1 MRPPAD
7 PGFSVAGALA
17 LDALAARIAAELD
30 GLAQLSGEVQ
40 LALSLCHF
48 AEHTDPAAIRGLQ
61 RLDRITQALEDLGR
75 LMAALSREIPQEL
88 QADSRPLLSQLRLQ
102 GLIHALARPGPAAAA
117 PHAEPPAAPP
127 IEDGDVQWF

>member
-1 MRPPAD
+1 MLPPAD
-7 PGFSVAGALA
+7 PGIAVAGALA

-75 LMAALSREIPQEL
+75 LMAALAREIPQEL
-88 QADSRPLLSQLRLQ
+88 QTDSRPLLSQLRLQ
-102 GLIHALARPGPAAAA
+102 GLIHALALPGPAAAA
-117 PHAEPPAAPP
+117 PRAEHP